1 MWKQAISKVDMA
13 NHLLLFGTKRQQL
26 CLDLVNLMATKRW
39 SFIMMRLH
47 CYEKQQTGQN
57 IAANVGRTK
66 RQSMDEI

>member
-1 MWKQAISKVDMA
+1 
-13 NHLLLFGTKRQQL
+13 
-26 CLDLVNLMATKRW
+26 LVNLMATKRW